1 MSSGN
6 RFRAGKG
13 DAMMKRLPMEDA
25 TRIVALAGGFDK
37 DNGALKQIS
46 AYYFVLSERICIE
59 EEDRLE
65 MEAEL
70 GMNQIQI

>member
-1 MSSGN
+1 
-6 RFRAGKG
+6 
-13 DAMMKRLPMEDA
+13 MEDA

-37 DNGALKQIS
+37 DSGALKQIS
-46 AYYFVLSERICIE
+46 AHYFVLSERICIE

-70 GMNQIQI
+70 AINQVQI